1 LLPGRPADRS
11 VDRSISNPY
20 GYDGDE
26 QCKIEVGW
34 NNSGGFW
41 ERELRRREWRIGA
54 PFPCGGLFGWLQ
66 DKKKAK
72 RGFCGSSD
80 GGRRRKLPRPCT
92 KGFDV
97 DWTRG
102 RPVDGIR
109 AETGNVE
116 RFLGTCRPAAAAA
129 AVCECICIRGSA
141 AARR

>member
-1 LLPGRPADRS
+1 MQDRS
-11 VDRSISNPY
+11 GRDR
-20 GYDGDE
+20 DV
-26 QCKIEVGW
+26 VGW
-34 NNSGGFW
+34 NNSGGGFW

-97 DWTRG
+97 DRTRG